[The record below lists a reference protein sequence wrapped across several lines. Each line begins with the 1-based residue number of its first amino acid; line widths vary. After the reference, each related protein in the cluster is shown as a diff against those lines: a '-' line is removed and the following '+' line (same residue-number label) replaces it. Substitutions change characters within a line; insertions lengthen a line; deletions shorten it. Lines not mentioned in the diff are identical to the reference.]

1 MWASHNILTLYTNQ
15 SLNYDYESKRISI
28 DLGSNTVTAA
38 TTKLLSAKVK
48 NSKVILRIFLPI
60 LTKLLQKSQS
70 RRALLQEVAKQSSD

>member
-60 LTKLLQKSQS
+60 LTKLLQKSQI
-70 RRALLQEVAKQSSD
+70 RRALLQKVVKRSAE